1 MRKLIATFLRDKRG
15 AAIVEMAFVAPIIGG
30 MAAVSF
36 GVWDVAARQQD
47 MRAALDVAAEYY
59 MHGGSSDAVAKTT
72 ATSAWRNAPAD
83 RAVNASRVCK
93 CGDIVVSC
101 SLNFCTGTSVQ
112 PSVYIRLTAAGTAP
126 EAMFSPS
133 QTAERTIRVR

>member
-1 MRKLIATFLRDKRG
+1 MRKLFPNFLRDKRG

-59 MHGGSSDAVAKTT
+59 MHGGSNDGVAETT
-72 ATSAWRNAPAD
+72 ATSAWRNAPDDA
-83 RAVNASRVCK
+83 AVGTTRVCK
-93 CGDIVVSC
+93 CGDTVVSC
-101 SLNFCTGTSVQ
+101 TLNFCTGTDVQ
-112 PSVYIRLTAAGTAP
+112 PSVYIHLTAAGTSP
-126 EAMFSPS
+126 EAMFTPA